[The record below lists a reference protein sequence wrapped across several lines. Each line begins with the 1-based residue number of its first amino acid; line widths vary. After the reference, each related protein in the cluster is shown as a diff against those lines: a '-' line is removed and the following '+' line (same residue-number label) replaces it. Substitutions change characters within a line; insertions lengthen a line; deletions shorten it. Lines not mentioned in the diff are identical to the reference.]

1 MAFADFDQRKGNR
14 LAEESTYRPEIGE
27 ERLVLEVREAMTKSR
42 GTDMAKKKEKV
53 DSESDI
59 KSMVHQHAEFFDKLI
74 ELIPARFY
82 LPDET
87 EKKWFPGLSKAQK
100 ARAKRKTTEN
110 LKKARRDRLD
120 PEKSSLTTLDLLKQK
135 IEKEK
140 KLSNVVADDGDDDD
154 DSEEE
159 TDHNKKART
168 DSVTYEE
175 LRQRLHRKIDE
186 LKGGRGGSDRPRSH
200 EKRKKIVPNKR
211 KRESSSVEESKAA
224 DKGKGKMDVEEA
236 AKDLTFGYV
245 KIDDDEEHGKDKK
258 KRRVSKSREL
268 ERALKLEAAKKDP
281 EKGEVIAKKH
291 SWQAATSRAAGIK
304 VHDDP
309 KLLKQSIHKEKKR
322 HEKNAE
328 KWKERVEGQ
337 QKVRVEKQQKRS
349 GNIAERIEQNKQRK
363 IAKREKKLLRPGF
376 EGRKEGFVNEGG
388 K

>member
-1 MAFADFDQRKGNR
+1 
-14 LAEESTYRPEIGE
+14 
-27 ERLVLEVREAMTKSR
+27 MTKSR

-53 DSESDI
+53 DSESD
-59 KSMVHQHAEFFDKLI
+59 VNCVAAHQHAEFFDKLI

-120 PEKSSLTTLDLLKQK
+120 PEKSGLTTLDLLKQK

-140 KLSNVVADDGDDDD
+140 KLSHVVADDDDDDDD

-159 TDHNKKART
+159 GTDKRKT

-200 EKRKKIVPNKR
+200 ERRKKIVPNKR
-211 KRESSSVEESKAA
+211 KRESGSVEESKVE
-224 DKGKGKMDVEEA
+224 DKGKGKLDVEEA
-236 AKDLTFGYV
+236 AKDLTFSYF

-349 GNIAERIEQNKQRK
+349 GNIADRIEQNKQRK

>member
-1 MAFADFDQRKGNR
+1 
-14 LAEESTYRPEIGE
+14 
-27 ERLVLEVREAMTKSR
+27 MTKSR

-53 DSESDI
+53 DSEWDI
-59 KSMVHQHAEFFDKLI
+59 KSMAHQHAEFFDKLI

-135 IEKEK
+135 MEKEK
-140 KLSNVVADDGDDDD
+140 KLSNVVADDGDGDDDD

-349 GNIAERIEQNKQRK
+349 GNIAERIEQNKMRK

-388 K
+388 N

>member
-14 LAEESTYRPEIGE
+14 LGEESTYRPEIGE

-59 KSMVHQHAEFFDKLI
+59 KSMAHQHAEFFDKLI

-135 IEKEK
+135 MEKEK
-140 KLSNVVADDGDDDD
+140 KLSHVVADDGGDDD

-159 TDHNKKART
+159 ETDHKKART

-211 KRESSSVEESKAA
+211 KRESSSVEESNAA
-224 DKGKGKMDVEEA
+224 DKGKGKLDVEEA

-258 KRRVSKSREL
+258 KRRLSKSREL

-337 QKVRVEKQQKRS
+337 QKFVDLSDV
-349 GNIAERIEQNKQRK
+349 
-363 IAKREKKLLRPGF
+363 GF
-376 EGRKEGFVNEGG
+376 SAS
-388 K
+388 

>member
-1 MAFADFDQRKGNR
+1 
-14 LAEESTYRPEIGE
+14 
-27 ERLVLEVREAMTKSR
+27 
-42 GTDMAKKKEKV
+42 MAKKKDKV
-53 DSESDI
+53 DSESDF
-59 KSMVHQHAEFFDKLI
+59 KTHEHAEFFDKLI

-87 EKKWFPGLSKAQK
+87 ERKWFPGLSKAQK
-100 ARAKRKTTEN
+100 ARAKKITNEN

-120 PEKSSLTTLDLLKQK
+120 PEKSALTTLDLLNQKLLKEKRKLQKQK
-135 IEKEK
+135 LKKEKWDLLQQKLEKEK
-140 KLSNVVADDGDDDD
+140 SGNDLPDD

-159 TDHNKKART
+159 TDNNKEK
-168 DSVTYEE
+168 DNQSVTYEE

-200 EKRKKIVPNKR
+200 ERRKKILPNKR
-211 KRESSSVEESKAA
+211 KRDTVSEEKTVEDNKSA
-224 DKGKGKMDVEEA
+224 DKGKGKLEVEEA

-245 KIDDDEEHGKDKK
+245 KIDDDEEHGKEKK
-258 KRRVSKSREL
+258 KRRLSKAKEL
-268 ERALKLEAAKKDP
+268 ERAMKLEAAKKDP
-281 EKGEVIAKKH
+281 EKGDVIAKKH
-291 SWQAATSRAAGIK
+291 SWKAATSRAAGIK

-337 QKVRVEKQQKRS
+337 QKFKVEKQQKRS
-349 GNIAERIEQNKQRK
+349 GNIADRIEQNKMRK

-376 EGRKEGFVNEGG
+376 EGRKEGLINEGG
-388 K
+388 N

>member
-1 MAFADFDQRKGNR
+1 
-14 LAEESTYRPEIGE
+14 
-27 ERLVLEVREAMTKSR
+27 MTKSR

-59 KSMVHQHAEFFDKLI
+59 KSMAHQHAEFFDKLI

-120 PEKSSLTTLDLLKQK
+120 PEKSALTTLDLLKQK

-140 KLSNVVADDGDDDD
+140 KLSHVVADDDD

-159 TDHNKKART
+159 EADNNKKART

-211 KRESSSVEESKAA
+211 KRESGSVEESKAA

-258 KRRVSKSREL
+258 KRRLSKSREL

-291 SWQAATSRAAGIK
+291 SWQAATSRAAGVK

-349 GNIAERIEQNKQRK
+349 GNIAERIEQNKMRK

>member
-1 MAFADFDQRKGNR
+1 
-14 LAEESTYRPEIGE
+14 
-27 ERLVLEVREAMTKSR
+27 
-42 GTDMAKKKEKV
+42 MAKKKEKV
-53 DSESDI
+53 DSESDV
-59 KSMVHQHAEFFDKLI
+59 SCVAAHQHAEFFDKLI

-120 PEKSSLTTLDLLKQK
+120 PEKSGLTTLDLLKQK

-140 KLSNVVADDGDDDD
+140 KLSHVVADDDDD

-159 TDHNKKART
+159 ETDHKKKRRT

-211 KRESSSVEESKAA
+211 KRESSSVDESKAE
-224 DKGKGKMDVEEA
+224 DKGKGKLDVEEA
-236 AKDLTFGYV
+236 AKDLTYGYV

-349 GNIAERIEQNKQRK
+349 GNIAERIEQNKLRK

>member
-1 MAFADFDQRKGNR
+1 
-14 LAEESTYRPEIGE
+14 
-27 ERLVLEVREAMTKSR
+27 
-42 GTDMAKKKEKV
+42 MAKKKEKV
-53 DSESDI
+53 VDTGLDTI
-59 KSMVHQHAEFFDKLI
+59 KSMVHQHGEFFDTMV

-87 EKKWFPGLSKAQK
+87 ERKWFPGLSKAQK

-120 PEKSSLTTLDLLKQK
+120 PEKSALTTLDLLKQK

-140 KLSNVVADDGDDDD
+140 K
-154 DSEEE
+154 EEE
-159 TDHNKKART
+159 TDNKKAKT
-168 DSVTYEE
+168 DSATYEE
-175 LRQRLHRKIDE
+175 LRQRLHRKLDE

-211 KRESSSVEESKAA
+211 KREEKAVEEEESKSA
-224 DKGKGKMDVEEA
+224 DKGKAKLDVEEA
-236 AKDLTFGYV
+236 AKDLTFSYF
-245 KIDDDEEHGKDKK
+245 KIDDDEEYGKGTK
-258 KRRVSKSREL
+258 KRRLSKSREL

-322 HEKNAE
+322 QEKNAE

-349 GNIAERIEQNKQRK
+349 GNIADRIEQNKQRK

-376 EGRKEGFVNEGG
+376 EGRKEGVINDG

>member
-1 MAFADFDQRKGNR
+1 
-14 LAEESTYRPEIGE
+14 
-27 ERLVLEVREAMTKSR
+27 MTKSR

-59 KSMVHQHAEFFDKLI
+59 NCVAHQHAVFFDKLI

-120 PEKSSLTTLDLLKQK
+120 PEKSALTTLDLLKQK

-140 KLSNVVADDGDDDD
+140 KLSHLVADDDDD

-159 TDHNKKART
+159 EADNNKKAMT

-211 KRESSSVEESKAA
+211 KRESSSVEESNAA
-224 DKGKGKMDVEEA
+224 DKGKGKLDVEEA

-349 GNIAERIEQNKQRK
+349 GNIAERIEQNKMRK

>member
-1 MAFADFDQRKGNR
+1 
-14 LAEESTYRPEIGE
+14 
-27 ERLVLEVREAMTKSR
+27 MTKIR
-42 GTDMAKKKEKV
+42 GTNKAKKKEKL
-53 DSESDI
+53 DSELDI
-59 KSMVHQHAEFFDKLI
+59 KSMAHEHAEFFDKLI

-87 EKKWFPGLSKAQK
+87 ERKWFPGLSKAQK
-100 ARAKRKTTEN
+100 ARAKKKTNEN

-120 PEKSSLTTLDLLKQK
+120 PDKSALTTLDLLKLK

-140 KLSNVVADDGDDDD
+140 LSNELPDDD

-159 TDHNKKART
+159 TDNHKPRT
-168 DSVTYEE
+168 AGFQRDDSVTYEE

-186 LKGGRGGSDRPRSH
+186 LKGGRGGSERSH
-200 EKRKKIVPNKR
+200 EPR
-211 KRESSSVEESKAA
+211 KRLLPSKRNRDTVYEDKTVEENKSA
-224 DKGKGKMDVEEA
+224 DKGKGKLEVEEA

-245 KIDDDEEHGKDKK
+245 KIDDDDEHGKDKK
-258 KRRVSKSREL
+258 KRRLSKAKEL
-268 ERALKLEAAKKDP
+268 ERAMKLEAEKKDP

-304 VHDDP
+304 VHDNP
-309 KLLKQSIHKEKKR
+309 KLLKQSIHKEKKK

-337 QKVRVEKQQKRS
+337 QKFRVEKQQKRS
-349 GNIAERIEQNKQRK
+349 GNIADRIEQNKLRK

-376 EGRKEGFVNEGG
+376 EGRKEGFINGGG

>member
-1 MAFADFDQRKGNR
+1 MDGK
-14 LAEESTYRPEIGE
+14 EEE
-27 ERLVLEVREAMTKSR
+27 E
-42 GTDMAKKKEKV
+42 G
-53 DSESDI
+53 
-59 KSMVHQHAEFFDKLI
+59 KLI
-74 ELIPARFY
+74 LNQMFY

-87 EKKWFPGLSKAQK
+87 ERKWFPGLSKVQK

-140 KLSNVVADDGDDDD
+140 LNEIADDCD
-154 DSEEE
+154 EEKE
-159 TDHNKKART
+159 T

-175 LRQRLHRKIDE
+175 LRQHLHRKIDE

-200 EKRKKIVPNKR
+200 EKRKKIVPKKR
-211 KRESSSVEESKAA
+211 KRESGSEEK
-224 DKGKGKMDVEEA
+224 
-236 AKDLTFGYV
+236 TGYV

-304 VHDDP
+304 VHDDL
-309 KLLKQSIHKEKKR
+309 KLLKQSIHKEKKM

-328 KWKERVEGQ
+328 KWKERVERQ

-349 GNIAERIEQNKQRK
+349 GNIADRIEQNKQRK
-363 IAKREKKLLRPGF
+363 IAKREKKLLPSRL
-376 EGRKEGFVNEGG
+376 
-388 K
+388 

>member
-1 MAFADFDQRKGNR
+1 
-14 LAEESTYRPEIGE
+14 
-27 ERLVLEVREAMTKSR
+27 
-42 GTDMAKKKEKV
+42 MAKKKEKV
-53 DSESDI
+53 DSESDV
-59 KSMVHQHAEFFDKLI
+59 SCVAAHQHAEFFDKLI

-120 PEKSSLTTLDLLKQK
+120 PEKSGLTTLDLLKQK

-140 KLSNVVADDGDDDD
+140 KLSHVVADDDDD

-159 TDHNKKART
+159 ETDHKKKRRT

-211 KRESSSVEESKAA
+211 KRESSSVDESKAE
-224 DKGKGKMDVEEA
+224 DKGKGKLDVEEA
-236 AKDLTFGYV
+236 AKDLTYGYV

-322 HEKNAE
+322 HEN
-328 KWKERVEGQ
+328 
-337 QKVRVEKQQKRS
+337 
-349 GNIAERIEQNKQRK
+349 
-363 IAKREKKLLRPGF
+363 
-376 EGRKEGFVNEGG
+376 
-388 K
+388 

>member
-1 MAFADFDQRKGNR
+1 
-14 LAEESTYRPEIGE
+14 
-27 ERLVLEVREAMTKSR
+27 MTKSR

-59 KSMVHQHAEFFDKLI
+59 NCVAHQHAVFFDKLI

-120 PEKSSLTTLDLLKQK
+120 PEKSALTTLDLLKQK

-140 KLSNVVADDGDDDD
+140 KLSHVVADDDDD

-159 TDHNKKART
+159 EADNNKKART

-224 DKGKGKMDVEEA
+224 DKGKGKLDVEEA

-258 KRRVSKSREL
+258 KRRLSKSREL

-349 GNIAERIEQNKQRK
+349 GNIADRIEQNKQRK

>member
-1 MAFADFDQRKGNR
+1 
-14 LAEESTYRPEIGE
+14 
-27 ERLVLEVREAMTKSR
+27 
-42 GTDMAKKKEKV
+42 MAKKKVKVV
-53 DSESDI
+53 DSGLDTI
-59 KSMVHQHAEFFDKLI
+59 KAMVHQHGEFFDTMV

-87 EKKWFPGLSKAQK
+87 ERKWFPGLSKAQK
-100 ARAKRKTTEN
+100 ARAKKKTTEN

-120 PEKSSLTTLDLLKQK
+120 PEKSALTTLDLLKRK
-135 IEKEK
+135 IEEEK
-140 KLSNVVADDGDDDD
+140 KLSHEIAAADDDD
-154 DSEEE
+154 GSEEE
-159 TDHNKKART
+159 ADNKKAKT
-168 DSVTYEE
+168 DSATYEE
-175 LRQRLHRKIDE
+175 LRQRLHRKIDA

-211 KRESSSVEESKAA
+211 KREEKTVEEESKLA
-224 DKGKGKMDVEEA
+224 DKGKGKLDVEEA
-236 AKDLTFGYV
+236 AKDLTYGYV
-245 KIDDDEEHGKDKK
+245 KIDDDEEHGKGTK
-258 KRRVSKSREL
+258 KRRLSKSREL

-322 HEKNAE
+322 QEKNAE

-349 GNIAERIEQNKQRK
+349 GNIAERIEQNKMRK

-376 EGRKEGFVNEGG
+376 EGRKEGVINDG

>member
-1 MAFADFDQRKGNR
+1 
-14 LAEESTYRPEIGE
+14 
-27 ERLVLEVREAMTKSR
+27 MTKAR
-42 GTDMAKKKEKV
+42 RTDMAKKKEKV
-53 DSESDI
+53 DSGLDM
-59 KSMVHQHAEFFDKLI
+59 KSMVHQHGEFFDTLV

-87 EKKWFPGLSKAQK
+87 ERKWFPGLSKAQK
-100 ARAKRKTTEN
+100 AKAKRKTTEN

-140 KLSNVVADDGDDDD
+140 LSNEIADDDD
-154 DSEEE
+154 ESEEE
-159 TDHNKKART
+159 TDNKKAKT

-200 EKRKKIVPNKR
+200 ERRKKIVPNKR
-211 KRESSSVEESKAA
+211 KREKTVEEENKLA
-224 DKGKGKMDVEEA
+224 DKGKGKLDVEEA

-245 KIDDDEEHGKDKK
+245 KIDDDEEHGKGTK
-258 KRRVSKSREL
+258 KRRLSKSREL

-349 GNIAERIEQNKQRK
+349 GNIADRIEQNKLRK

-376 EGRKEGFVNEGG
+376 EGRKEGFINDG

>member
-1 MAFADFDQRKGNR
+1 
-14 LAEESTYRPEIGE
+14 
-27 ERLVLEVREAMTKSR
+27 MTKTR
-42 GTDMAKKKEKV
+42 GTDMAKKKDKI
-53 DSESDI
+53 DSKSDI
-59 KSMVHQHAEFFDKLI
+59 KCMAHQHAEFLDKLI
-74 ELIPARFY
+74 NLIPARFY

-87 EKKWFPGLSKAQK
+87 ERKWFPGLRKHEK
-100 ARAKRKTTEN
+100 IEAKRQTKEN
-110 LKKARRDRLD
+110 LGEARRDRLD
-120 PEKSSLTTLDLLKQK
+120 PEKSALTTLDLLMLR

-140 KLSNVVADDGDDDD
+140 SSND

-159 TDHNKKART
+159 TDNKKPKTAGFQKG
-168 DSVTYEE
+168 DSVSYEE

-186 LKGGRGGSDRPRSH
+186 LKGGRGGGSGGPRSH
-200 EKRKKIVPNKR
+200 ERRKRMLPSKR
-211 KRESSSVEESKAA
+211 KRDSVSEEQTVEENKLA
-224 DKGKGKMDVEEA
+224 DKGKAKLDVEEA
-236 AKDLTFGYV
+236 AKDLTFGFV
-245 KIDDDEEHGKDKK
+245 KIDDGEEHGKDKK
-258 KRRVSKSREL
+258 KRRLSKAKEL
-268 ERALKLEAAKKDP
+268 ERAMKLEAAKKDP

-349 GNIAERIEQNKQRK
+349 GNIADRIEQNKMRK

-376 EGRKEGFVNEGG
+376 EGRKEGFINEGG

>member
-1 MAFADFDQRKGNR
+1 
-14 LAEESTYRPEIGE
+14 
-27 ERLVLEVREAMTKSR
+27 MTKIR
-42 GTDMAKKKEKV
+42 GTDMAKKRGKI

-59 KSMVHQHAEFFDKLI
+59 KSMAHQHAEFFDKLI

-87 EKKWFPGLSKAQK
+87 ERKWFPGLSKAQK
-100 ARAKRKTTEN
+100 AKAKRKTNEN

-120 PEKSSLTTLDLLKQK
+120 PEKSALTTLDLLKQK

-140 KLSNVVADDGDDDD
+140 LSNELPND

-159 TDHNKKART
+159 TDNNKPKTAGFQRD

-175 LRQRLHRKIDE
+175 LRQRLHRKIDA

-200 EKRKKIVPNKR
+200 ERRKKILPNKR
-211 KRESSSVEESKAA
+211 KRDSVSEEKTVEENKLA
-224 DKGKGKMDVEEA
+224 DKGKGKLDVEEA

-258 KRRVSKSREL
+258 KRRLSKAKEL

-291 SWQAATSRAAGIK
+291 SWKAATSRAAGMK

-349 GNIAERIEQNKQRK
+349 GNIADRIEQNKLRK

-376 EGRKEGFVNEGG
+376 EGRKEGFINEGG

>member
-1 MAFADFDQRKGNR
+1 
-14 LAEESTYRPEIGE
+14 
-27 ERLVLEVREAMTKSR
+27 
-42 GTDMAKKKEKV
+42 MAKKKEKV
-53 DSESDI
+53 DSESD
-59 KSMVHQHAEFFDKLI
+59 VNCVAAHQHAEFFDKLI

-120 PEKSSLTTLDLLKQK
+120 PEKSGLTTLDLLKQK

-140 KLSNVVADDGDDDD
+140 KLSHVVADDDDD

-159 TDHNKKART
+159 ETDHKKKRRT

-211 KRESSSVEESKAA
+211 KRESSSVDESKAE
-224 DKGKGKMDVEEA
+224 DKGKGKLDVEEA
-236 AKDLTFGYV
+236 AKDLTYGYV

-349 GNIAERIEQNKQRK
+349 GNIAERIEQNKLRK

>member
-1 MAFADFDQRKGNR
+1 
-14 LAEESTYRPEIGE
+14 
-27 ERLVLEVREAMTKSR
+27 MTKSR

-59 KSMVHQHAEFFDKLI
+59 SCVAHQHAEFFDKLI

-140 KLSNVVADDGDDDD
+140 KLSNVVADDGDGDDDD

-159 TDHNKKART
+159 TDHNKKARI

-281 EKGEVIAKKH
+281 ERGEVIAKKH

-349 GNIAERIEQNKQRK
+349 GNIAERIEQNKMRK

>member
-1 MAFADFDQRKGNR
+1 
-14 LAEESTYRPEIGE
+14 
-27 ERLVLEVREAMTKSR
+27 MTKSR

-53 DSESDI
+53 DSEWDI
-59 KSMVHQHAEFFDKLI
+59 KSMAHQHAEFFDKLI

-135 IEKEK
+135 MEKEK
-140 KLSNVVADDGDDDD
+140 KLSNVVADDGDGDDDD

>member
-1 MAFADFDQRKGNR
+1 
-14 LAEESTYRPEIGE
+14 
-27 ERLVLEVREAMTKSR
+27 MTKAR
-42 GTDMAKKKEKV
+42 GTTDMSKKKEKV
-53 DSESDI
+53 DSGLDI
-59 KSMVHQHAEFFDKLI
+59 KSMAHQHAEFFDKLI

-87 EKKWFPGLSKAQK
+87 ERKWFPGLSKAQK
-100 ARAKRKTTEN
+100 ARAKSKTTEN

-140 KLSNVVADDGDDDD
+140 LSNHEIPEDDD

-159 TDHNKKART
+159 GTDDNKKRKT

-200 EKRKKIVPNKR
+200 EKRKKIVSNKR
-211 KRESSSVEESKAA
+211 KRESGSEEKTVEESKAA
-224 DKGKGKMDVEEA
+224 DKGKGKGKLDVEEA
-236 AKDLTFGYV
+236 AKDLTFGYM

-258 KRRVSKSREL
+258 KRRLSKSREL

-281 EKGEVIAKKH
+281 EKGEVFAKKH

-349 GNIAERIEQNKQRK
+349 GNIADRIEQNKQRK

>member
-1 MAFADFDQRKGNR
+1 
-14 LAEESTYRPEIGE
+14 
-27 ERLVLEVREAMTKSR
+27 
-42 GTDMAKKKEKV
+42 MAKKKEKV
-53 DSESDI
+53 DSESDV
-59 KSMVHQHAEFFDKLI
+59 SCVAAHQHAEFFDKLI

-120 PEKSSLTTLDLLKQK
+120 PEKSGLTTLDLLKQK

-140 KLSNVVADDGDDDD
+140 KLSHVVADDDDD

-159 TDHNKKART
+159 ETDHKKKRRT

-211 KRESSSVEESKAA
+211 KRESSSVDESKAE
-224 DKGKGKMDVEEA
+224 DKGKGKLDVEEA
-236 AKDLTFGYV
+236 AKDLTYGYV

-349 GNIAERIEQNKQRK
+349 GNIADRIEQNKQRK

>member
-1 MAFADFDQRKGNR
+1 
-14 LAEESTYRPEIGE
+14 
-27 ERLVLEVREAMTKSR
+27 
-42 GTDMAKKKEKV
+42 MAKKKEKV

-59 KSMVHQHAEFFDKLI
+59 SCVAHQHAEFFDKLI

-140 KLSNVVADDGDDDD
+140 KLSNVVADDGDDDDDD

-328 KWKERVEGQ
+328 KWKERVKGQ

-349 GNIAERIEQNKQRK
+349 GNIAERIEQNKMRK

>member
-1 MAFADFDQRKGNR
+1 MAKTR
-14 LAEESTYRPEIGE
+14 
-27 ERLVLEVREAMTKSR
+27 R
-42 GTDMAKKKEKV
+42 GIDMIKKKEKV
-53 DSESDI
+53 DSESDTI
-59 KSMVHQHAEFFDKLI
+59 SCVAHQHAEFFDKLI

-100 ARAKRKTTEN
+100 AKAKRKTTEN

-140 KLSNVVADDGDDDD
+140 LSNEIADDD
-154 DSEEE
+154 DSEEDEEEE
-159 TDHNKKART
+159 TGHIKKRKT
-168 DSVTYEE
+168 TGFQRDDSVTYEE

-186 LKGGRGGSDRPRSH
+186 LKGGRADKPRIH
-200 EKRKKIVPNKR
+200 ERRKKIVPKKR
-211 KRESSSVEESKAA
+211 KRDSGSEDKTAEEIKAA
-224 DKGKGKMDVEEA
+224 EKGKGKLDVEEA

-258 KRRVSKSREL
+258 KRRLSKSREL

-349 GNIAERIEQNKQRK
+349 GNIADRIEQNKQRK

>member
-1 MAFADFDQRKGNR
+1 
-14 LAEESTYRPEIGE
+14 
-27 ERLVLEVREAMTKSR
+27 
-42 GTDMAKKKEKV
+42 MAKKKEKV
-53 DSESDI
+53 VDSGLDTI
-59 KSMVHQHAEFFDKLI
+59 KLMVHQHSEFFDTLV

-87 EKKWFPGLSKAQK
+87 ERKWFPGLSKAQK

-140 KLSNVVADDGDDDD
+140 KKLSIVVAEDDDD
-154 DSEEE
+154 DDDDESEEE
-159 TDHNKKART
+159 ADDRKAKT
-168 DSVTYEE
+168 DSATYEE

-211 KRESSSVEESKAA
+211 KREKTVEEEDKA
-224 DKGKGKMDVEEA
+224 KLDVEEA
-236 AKDLTFGYV
+236 AKDLTYGYV
-245 KIDDDEEHGKDKK
+245 KIDDDEEHGKGTK
-258 KRRVSKSREL
+258 KRRLSKSREL

-322 HEKNAE
+322 QEKNAE

-349 GNIAERIEQNKQRK
+349 GNIAERIEQNKMRK

-376 EGRKEGFVNEGG
+376 EGRKEGFVNDG

>member
-1 MAFADFDQRKGNR
+1 
-14 LAEESTYRPEIGE
+14 
-27 ERLVLEVREAMTKSR
+27 MTKAC
-42 GTDMAKKKEKV
+42 GTNMEKKKEKV
-53 DSESDI
+53 DSGLDI
-59 KSMVHQHAEFFDKLI
+59 KSMVHQHSEYFDTMV

-87 EKKWFPGLSKAQK
+87 ERKWFPGLSKAQK
-100 ARAKRKTTEN
+100 AKAKRKTTEN

-120 PEKSSLTTLDLLKQK
+120 PEKSALTTLDLLKQK

-140 KLSNVVADDGDDDD
+140 LSNEVSDDDD

-159 TDHNKKART
+159 TDNQKAKT

-175 LRQRLHRKIDE
+175 LRHRLHRKIDE
-186 LKGGRGGSDRPRSH
+186 LKGGRGGSDRPRNH
-200 EKRKKIVPNKR
+200 ERTKKKKIVPNKR
-211 KRESSSVEESKAA
+211 KRESSSEEKTVEEN
-224 DKGKGKMDVEEA
+224 KGKAKLDVEEA

-258 KRRVSKSREL
+258 KRRLSKSREL

-291 SWQAATSRAAGIK
+291 SWQAATNRAAGIK

-322 HEKNAE
+322 QEKNAE

-349 GNIAERIEQNKQRK
+349 GNIADRIEQNKLRK

-376 EGRKEGFVNEGG
+376 EGRKEGFINDG

>member
-1 MAFADFDQRKGNR
+1 
-14 LAEESTYRPEIGE
+14 
-27 ERLVLEVREAMTKSR
+27 MTKAR
-42 GTDMAKKKEKV
+42 GTNMAKKKEKV
-53 DSESDI
+53 VDSGLDI
-59 KSMVHQHAEFFDKLI
+59 KSMVHQHGEFFDTMV

-87 EKKWFPGLSKAQK
+87 ERKWFPGLSKAQK

-120 PEKSSLTTLDLLKQK
+120 PEKSALTTLDLLKQK

-140 KLSNVVADDGDDDD
+140 KLSNEIAAADDND

-159 TDHNKKART
+159 TGNKKAKT

-186 LKGGRGGSDRPRSH
+186 LKGGRGGSDRPRIH
-200 EKRKKIVPNKR
+200 ERRKKILPNKR
-211 KRESSSVEESKAA
+211 KREKTVEEESKSV
-224 DKGKGKMDVEEA
+224 DKGKGKLDVEEA

-245 KIDDDEEHGKDKK
+245 KIDDDEEHGKGTK
-258 KRRVSKSREL
+258 KRRLSKSREL
-268 ERALKLEAAKKDP
+268 EKALKLEAAKKDP

-291 SWQAATSRAAGIK
+291 SWQSATSRAAGFK

-322 HEKNAE
+322 QEKSTE

-349 GNIAERIEQNKQRK
+349 GNIADRIEQNKLRK

-376 EGRKEGFVNEGG
+376 EGRKEGFINDG

>member
-1 MAFADFDQRKGNR
+1 
-14 LAEESTYRPEIGE
+14 
-27 ERLVLEVREAMTKSR
+27 
-42 GTDMAKKKEKV
+42 MAKKKEKV
-53 DSESDI
+53 DSESD
-59 KSMVHQHAEFFDKLI
+59 VNCVAAHQHAEFFDKLI

-120 PEKSSLTTLDLLKQK
+120 PEKSGLTTLDLLKQK

-140 KLSNVVADDGDDDD
+140 KLSHVVADDDDD

-159 TDHNKKART
+159 ETDHKKKRRT

-211 KRESSSVEESKAA
+211 KRESSSVEESKAE
-224 DKGKGKMDVEEA
+224 DKGKGKLDVEEA
-236 AKDLTFGYV
+236 AKDLTYGYV

-349 GNIAERIEQNKQRK
+349 GNIADRIEQNKQRK

>member
-1 MAFADFDQRKGNR
+1 
-14 LAEESTYRPEIGE
+14 
-27 ERLVLEVREAMTKSR
+27 
-42 GTDMAKKKEKV
+42 MAKKKDKLVPEP
-53 DSESDI
+53 DFNT
-59 KSMVHQHAEFFDKLI
+59 HQHAEFFDKLI

-87 EKKWFPGLSKAQK
+87 ERKWFPGLSKAQK
-100 ARAKRKTTEN
+100 ARAKKKTNDN

-120 PEKSSLTTLDLLKQK
+120 PEKSSLTTLDLLK
-135 IEKEK
+135 K
-140 KLSNVVADDGDDDD
+140 KLDKETKKNKQNDDQ
-154 DSEEE
+154 
-159 TDHNKKART
+159 
-168 DSVTYEE
+168 SVTYEE

-200 EKRKKIVPNKR
+200 ERKKKILPNKR
-211 KRESSSVEESKAA
+211 KRDSVSEEKSVEETKSA
-224 DKGKGKMDVEEA
+224 DKGKGKLDVEEA

-258 KRRVSKSREL
+258 KRRLSKAKEL
-268 ERALKLEAAKKDP
+268 ERAMKLEAAKKDP
-281 EKGEVIAKKH
+281 EKGEVVAKNH
-291 SWQAATSRAAGIK
+291 SWKAATSRAAGFK

-349 GNIAERIEQNKQRK
+349 GNIADRIEQNKMRK

-376 EGRKEGFVNEGG
+376 EGRKEGFINEGG

>member
-1 MAFADFDQRKGNR
+1 
-14 LAEESTYRPEIGE
+14 
-27 ERLVLEVREAMTKSR
+27 MTKAR
-42 GTDMAKKKEKV
+42 GNNTDMAKKKKEKV
-53 DSESDI
+53 DSESDVI
-59 KSMVHQHAEFFDKLI
+59 SCVAHQHAEFFDKLI

-87 EKKWFPGLSKAQK
+87 ERKWFPGLSKAQK

-120 PEKSSLTTLDLLKQK
+120 PEKSALTTLDLLKRK

-140 KLSNVVADDGDDDD
+140 LSNQIPDDDNDDDD
-154 DSEEE
+154 DESEEEE
-159 TDHNKKART
+159 TDNKKRKSSG

-200 EKRKKIVPNKR
+200 ERRKKIVTKKR
-211 KRESSSVEESKAA
+211 KRDSGSEEKTVEEKKAA
-224 DKGKGKMDVEEA
+224 DKGKGKLDVEEA

-322 HEKNAE
+322 QEKSTE

-349 GNIAERIEQNKQRK
+349 GNIADRIEQNKQRK